1 MSSADWMREVAVP
14 LPMTVIAGMIGLPS
28 EDIPQLKRW
37 SDAAVGLLSGLNTPA
52 ELAEHVGQVG
62 ELMAYFTRTVDEA
75 ALAPKDDVLGDL
87 VRACEGS
94 EALTRDEVV
103 SILLQILTAGNES
116 TTSLI
121 GSALRLL
128 LENPLLEERIRADR
142 ALLEPFIEESLRL
155 ESPFHGHFRL
165 VRRDT
170 EVAGEPL
177 PKGSRV
183 MLLWG
188 AANRDGDEFPNPD
201 AIDLARPN
209 ARSHLGFGF
218 GIHHCIGAAL
228 ARLETRVRS
237 TLLTR
242 TSAWAWRGKTTHV
255 PSLLAA
261 PHVAAGRA
269 RDVTDPRTLFSS
281 APLPYSNAW
290 TIHVTPANHR
300 ADDRCVAAPRD
311 AGSRALLAAADS
323 IRVPRGFWESSD
335 PGRLIAD
342 RVGATAAR
350 TQLAEIGVLQTT
362 LFGGAAEAI
371 ASGDAD
377 VVLVTGG
384 EAKYRSLREHIT
396 GMAARST
403 PQVGIEPD
411 EVLRP
416 ARDSESARGRARPAN
431 AGDAVRDDRE
441 RVAPRRGDDPRSA
454 PRRDR
459 APVGRLQPRRR
470 RQSRRLEPRGARRSG
485 PVGRRQRESPD
496 RLSLRQAAQLAV
508 ERRLGRA
515 LIHLSRGGA
524 AGIDERRLGSRWPSP
539 SRTTWCRY
547 PSAPSCTGRTASAS
561 PAAAPSTWP
570 TSPWTT
576 SSTSSCTVA
585 SRSRCACRRVS
596 SASTR
601 GGL

>member
-1 MSSADWMREVAVP
+1 MREVAVP

-52 ELAEHVGQVG
+52 ELAEHVGQVS

-128 LENPLLEERIRADR
+128 LEHPHVEQRIRADR
-142 ALLEPFIEESLRL
+142 ALLEPFIEEVLRL

-209 ARSHLGFGF
+209 GRSHLGFGF

-228 ARLETRVRS
+228 ARLETRVTLE
-237 TLLTR
+237 TLLDAHQR
-242 TSAWAWRGKTTHV
+242 
-255 PSLLAA
+255 A
-261 PHVAAGRA
+261 PPRRWEDRARAEPARALPRVAAGRA
-269 RDVTDPRTLFSS
+269 RDVTDPRTPVLVG
-281 APLPYSNAW
+281 AAAVQQREDDPRHAREPIELMIDALR
-290 TIHVTPANHR
+290 R
-300 ADDRCVAAPRD
+300 AADD

-323 IRVPRGFWESSD
+323 IRVPRGFWEYSD

-342 RVGATAAR
+342 RVGAAAAR

-371 ASGDAD
+371 ASGAAD

-384 EAKYRSLREHIT
+384 EAKYRSLREQHY
-396 GMAARST
+396 GHGGAVDAA
-403 PQVGIEPD
+403 GG
-411 EVLRP
+411 
-416 ARDSESARGRARPAN
+416 GRAR
-431 AGDAVRDDRE
+431 
-441 RVAPRRGDDPRSA
+441 
-454 PRRDR
+454 
-459 APVGRLQPRRR
+459 
-470 RQSRRLEPRGARRSG
+470 
-485 PVGRRQRESPD
+485 
-496 RLSLRQAAQLAV
+496 
-508 ERRLGRA
+508 
-515 LIHLSRGGA
+515 
-524 AGIDERRLGSRWPSP
+524 
-539 SRTTWCRY
+539 
-547 PSAPSCTGRTASAS
+547 
-561 PAAAPSTWP
+561 
-570 TSPWTT
+570 
-576 SSTSSCTVA
+576 
-585 SRSRCACRRVS
+585 
-596 SASTR
+596 
-601 GGL
+601 